1 MRWHTD
7 RTRENRNTDATI
19 PYQEPRNTATRKQ
32 IPTKELALRNR
43 QSQRHLT
50 YGSNSIPLKSF
61 SMSKCFYEIQ
71 LERQNRDGRW
81 TIKLHHIFVKC
92 QAQIEMIVFVPE
104 MMLSSV
110 SLQHPCVRSGLA
122 LQISVWNLSGHPSMY
137 AFRLQRH
144 SPTVLPPPLTPQL
157 QC

>member
-71 LERQNRDGRW
+71 LERQNRDGPLVTCVSSCIFSFVVVVRVRTGAVATRW
-81 TIKLHHIFVKC
+81 PHDGHTMATAYLRCFLRCPTTSTIRFL
-92 QAQIEMIVFVPE
+92 
-104 MMLSSV
+104 
-110 SLQHPCVRSGLA
+110 
-122 LQISVWNLSGHPSMY
+122 
-137 AFRLQRH
+137 
-144 SPTVLPPPLTPQL
+144 
-157 QC
+157 